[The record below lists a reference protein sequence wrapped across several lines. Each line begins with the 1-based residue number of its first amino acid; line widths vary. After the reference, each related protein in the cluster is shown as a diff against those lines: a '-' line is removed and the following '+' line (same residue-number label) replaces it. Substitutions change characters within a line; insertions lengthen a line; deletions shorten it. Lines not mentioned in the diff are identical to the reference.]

1 MKPISNFSPEEVAVF
16 QHMHQTLEAYN
27 VAVARDARN
36 QMDKPFYEP
45 ALMAAYSEYMEIL
58 AWEEAEKNRIE
69 L

>member
-1 MKPISNFSPEEVAVF
+1 MKAIADFSPKEVAVF
-16 QHMHQTLEAYN
+16 QHMHQSLKGYN
-27 VAVARDARN
+27 EAVARDASN
-36 QMDKPFYEP
+36 QLDKPFYEP